1 MGRLPL
7 ICILMVFWRIV
18 EPQRLFAKRIPPIED
33 VGFCECQVL
42 PGLPGGTRSFL
53 QLPKF
58 GITFTLF
65 TPSPAG
71 TAGVPIS
78 VGETRVLNE
87 AGFNA
92 NLPLTVITHG
102 WTESTTETDWIHD
115 LRKALQAK
123 APMNILLV
131 DWSNFSRLDYTTA
144 ALHTALVGRRLAEF
158 LTFIQRSY
166 PGFTG
171 NQVHLIGFSMG
182 AHVSGVAGHLFP
194 GIARITGLD
203 PAGPNFECVTD
214 SLRLDP
220 SDAMFVDNVHTNSGC
235 AVTGH
240 IGYTTPHGHLDFYVN
255 GGGEQP
261 GCRPLIGEFIFDS
274 LLLRWPN
281 ICHHTRAIKH
291 YIDSIHAGSPV
302 YGFLCQ
308 DYKTYQTGACQ
319 NNFRAVF
326 GYHAS
331 PEGLP
336 RGGSPTPLFFNIQ
349 VWRRCRGNGCRT
361 TEFHSPFWFGNLLLS
376 SLAV

>member
-1 MGRLPL
+1 MWRPLPL
-7 ICILMVFWRIV
+7 ICLLMLTWRMV
-18 EPQRLFAKRIPPIED
+18 NSQRLFAKRIPPIEE

-42 PGLPGGTRSFL
+42 PGLPGGTRSLL

-58 GITFTLF
+58 GIKFILY
-65 TPSPAG
+65 TPSSNRASG
-71 TAGVPIS
+71 IPIS
-78 VGETRVLNE
+78 TGETRVLNGG
-87 AGFNA
+87 GFDPS
-92 NLPLTVITHG
+92 LPLTVITHG
-102 WTESTTETDWIHD
+102 WTEGTDETDWIHE
-115 LRKALQAK
+115 LRSALQTK

-158 LTFIQRSY
+158 LMFLKNTY
-166 PGFTG
+166 PRFSG

-203 PAGPNFECVTD
+203 PAGPNFECVAD

-220 SDAMFVDNVHTNSGC
+220 SDAIFVDNVHTNSGC

-240 IGYTTPHGHLDFYVN
+240 IGYTTPHGDVDFYIN

-261 GCRPLIGEFIFDS
+261 GCRPLIGEFLFDS

-291 YIDSIHAGSPV
+291 YIDSIHAGSPIF
-302 YGFLCQ
+302 GFLCQ
-308 DYKTYQTGACQ
+308 DYRTYQTGACQ
-319 NNFRAVF
+319 NNFRTVF
-326 GYHAS
+326 GYNAS

-336 RGGSPTPLFFNIQ
+336 RGSSQNALFFDIQ
-349 VWRRCRGNGCRT
+349 NS
-361 TEFHSPFWFGNLLLS
+361 FF
-376 SLAV
+376 